1 VATPVARSPAAEGRR
16 ATRQPAPVVA
26 VAALTIGGL
35 LLRLICARQSIFGD
49 ELFTY
54 EVATRPGL
62 GGVIDGVRSP
72 LEITPPLYFV
82 LAWAS
87 AKVAD
92 PTFMLRLPSLLAGV
106 ALIPLVYSL
115 GTRTVGRRAA
125 LAGASLAA
133 IGPLAVFYSAEA
145 RAYMVMAFLVAA
157 STWALLEALRDG
169 RRAWWVAFVAAA
181 AGALYAHYTAVFP
194 LAAQGAWALWYHRD
208 RLRPPL
214 IAYAAVLVAYLPW
227 VPELQADR
235 GSGFQSAIGNVWPFT
250 AEFFGKSLVT
260 WLWGNP
266 ILGLTRVPGKEGLI
280 LLAAAL
286 AVAAAGAAIAL
297 RAREI
302 GPPSPGTV
310 LVLLVAAAAPLG
322 AAAYSLVLP
331 SIFVPRTLL
340 GSLPALCLALGA
352 LVAWLRRP
360 FGAVVLGLLLAA
372 CAVGTVHILTDE
384 RRPGYR
390 DAAAEINVDAK
401 PGDRVLETVL
411 FDVGMLEVN
420 LKQPFRLYRVGC
432 ERPIT
437 APGQQLMGRLSCG
450 GLYRS
455 RRSARDVVRAARGRQ
470 LFVVSS
476 QIGPQATIPGLERGF
491 RLVDTHS
498 FGGLDKLELR
508 RYVSTS
514 ESP

>member
-1 VATPVARSPAAEGRR
+1 
-16 ATRQPAPVVA
+16 VA
-26 VAALTIGGL
+26 VAALTVGGL
-35 LLRLICARQSIFGD
+35 LVRLVCARQSIFGD

-62 GGVIDGVRSP
+62 GDVLDGVRSP

-82 LAWAS
+82 LAWAA
-87 AKVAD
+87 AKIAD

-115 GTRTVGRRAA
+115 GVRTVGRNAA

-133 IGPLAVFYSAEA
+133 IAPLAVFYSAEA
-145 RAYMVMAFLVAA
+145 RAYMVMAFLVTA
-157 STWALLEALRDG
+157 STWALLEALRG
-169 RRAWWVAFVAAA
+169 RRVWWVVFVATA
-181 AGALYAHYTAVFP
+181 AGALYAHYTAIFP
-194 LAAQGAWALWYHRD
+194 LAAQAAWALWYHRD
-208 RLRPPL
+208 RLRPLL
-214 IAYAAVLVAYLPW
+214 IANAAVLIAYLPW

-266 ILGLTRVPGKEGLI
+266 IVGLSRVPGREGLL

-286 AVAAAGAAIAL
+286 GLAVVAAA
-297 RAREI
+297 RAVKERGLE
-302 GPPSPGTV
+302 PPAPGTV
-310 LVLLVAAAAPLG
+310 LVVLVAAAAPV
-322 AAAYSLVLP
+322 AAALYSLVLP

-352 LVAWLRRP
+352 LVAWVRQP
-360 FGAVVLGLLLAA
+360 FGAAVLGLLLAA
-372 CAVGTVHILTDE
+372 CAVGTFHIVTDE

-390 DAAAEINVDAK
+390 DAAAFINDSAR
-401 PGDRVLETVL
+401 PGDPVMETVV

-420 LKQPFRLYRVGC
+420 LRKPFELYRVGC

-437 APGQQLMGRLSCG
+437 APGQQLTGKLVCG
-450 GLYRS
+450 GLERS
-455 RRSARDVVRAARGRQ
+455 RQSVADAVRAARGGQ

-476 QIGPQATIPGLERGF
+476 EIGPRGTIPGLERF
-491 RLVDTHS
+491 KLQETRT
-498 FGGLDKLELR
+498 FGGLDKLQVR
-508 RYVSTS
+508 RYASTG
-514 ESP
+514 EAP

>member
-16 ATRQPAPVVA
+16 GTRPPAPVVA
-26 VAALTIGGL
+26 VAALTVGGL
-35 LLRLICARQSIFGD
+35 ILRLVCARQSIFGD

-62 GGVIDGVRSP
+62 GDVMDGVRSP

-82 LAWAS
+82 LAWAA

-106 ALIPLVYSL
+106 ALIPLVYAL
-115 GTRTVGRRAA
+115 GLRTVGRRAA
-125 LAGASLAA
+125 LAGAALSA
-133 IGPLAVFYSAEA
+133 IAPLAVFYSAEA
-145 RAYMVMAFLVAA
+145 RAYMVMAFLVTA
-157 STWALLEALRDG
+157 STWALLEALRSK
-169 RRAWWVAFVAAA
+169 RSAWWVAFALAA

-208 RLRPPL
+208 RLRPL
-214 IAYAAVLVAYLPW
+214 VISYAAVAVAYLPW
-227 VPELQADR
+227 VPELRADR

-266 ILGLTRVPGKEGLI
+266 IVGLTRVPGTEGLL

-286 AVAAAGAAIAL
+286 AVAAAGTAVARSEL
-297 RAREI
+297 R
-302 GPPSPGTV
+302 PPQPGTV
-310 LVLLVAAAAPLG
+310 LVVLVAAAAPVG
-322 AAAYSLVLP
+322 AALYSLVLP

-352 LVAWLRRP
+352 LYAWLRPP

-372 CAVGTVHILTDE
+372 CAVGTVHVLTDE

-390 DAAAEINVDAK
+390 DAAAAIDDASR
-401 PGDRVLETVL
+401 PGDPVLETVL
-411 FDVGMLEVN
+411 FDPGMLEVN
-420 LKQPFRLYRVGC
+420 LRSPYALYRGC

-437 APGQQLMGRLSCG
+437 APGQSLTGEVACG
-450 GLYRS
+450 GVERS
-455 RRSARDVVRAARGRQ
+455 RQSVRDALRKARGRQ
-470 LFVVSS
+470 LFVVGSRS
-476 QIGPQATIPGLERGF
+476 GPQFTIPGLSDGF
-491 RLVDTHS
+491 RLEDTRS
-498 FGGLDKLELR
+498 YGGLDQLELR
-508 RYVSTS
+508 RYVWTG
-514 ESP
+514 P